1 MIEDSIYDT
10 GNEAFRDRMSNTTE
24 DGKRNW
30 FYVSKS
36 SGKFTRWRNYLNFF
50 YFALFFTLPLLRY
63 HDRPFFMINFPKGEF
78 ILFGKIFYSGFLSF
92 CRGDDYND
100 SLCHIVYS
108 HFWTIIFADGS
119 VLKPSF

>member
-78 ILFGKIFYSGFLSF
+78 
-92 CRGDDYND
+92 
-100 SLCHIVYS
+100 
-108 HFWTIIFADGS
+108 ADGS
-119 VLKPSF
+119 ALKPSFWKDYSGKSNGLLKAALHSKKNWIKCHGIGKKFGKKD